1 MPKPTQPFNNK
12 DLGKEGA
19 QPKILQETLNPAQK
33 AAVDAKYGPLLIVA
47 GAGTGKT
54 KTLMSRI
61 VQFIND
67 GIPPERICSITFTNK
82 AAKEMARRVNRNG
95 PFLGTFHALGAKI
108 LRKECKM
115 VGREP
120 NFAIFDAHDSFDLV
134 KKAVKEILPPKKA
147 KEDEIFPM
155 TKRQR
160 ATEETPV
167 YFDQKISEI
176 KNLGKEAAMEK
187 DKALSSSF
195 EKRARVMRVFE
206 KYESLLEKNNA
217 FDFDDLIEKVTV
229 LFKTHPEVLVKYQR
243 MFDAILVDEYQDINP
258 KQYELV
264 SLLAQE
270 HRNLSVV
277 GDDEQTIY
285 SWRYA
290 NIRTFLDFDKE
301 WKGAEV
307 HFLEENYRS
316 TSTIIRAAAA
326 VVKNNQFRTPKNLW
340 TQNPDGEPITL
351 FEAWGE
357 NDEAEWVA
365 EQIKK
370 LRASDKLADVGILYR
385 TNAQSRAIE
394 QALIRYDVPYK
405 IFGGLKFYERK
416 EVKDVVSALRYISNR
431 KDEVAKERLEK
442 NLTKRRFAEFNTQI
456 LATTMAEA
464 ITPTKAIKLFLESFR
479 YFEYLEANF
488 MNADEREENITEL
501 IAFASEFTDLN
512 VLLER
517 LSLLEAADEIGK
529 KPTNQGKEV
538 NLMTIHLAKGLEF
551 DSIFIMGAAEG
562 FLPHGRSI
570 ENEAMLE
577 EERRL
582 MYVAMTRA
590 RKKLSISFYGI
601 PSRFVSEIPEDC
613 IQLEKEDGNS
623 DDNNGDNNSNG
634 HHSINDDYEN
644 SDSPW
649 GEENVIQFD

>member
-1 MPKPTQPFNNK
+1 
-12 DLGKEGA
+12 
-19 QPKILQETLNPAQK
+19 
-33 AAVDAKYGPLLIVA
+33 
-47 GAGTGKT
+47 
-54 KTLMSRI
+54 
-61 VQFIND
+61 
-67 GIPPERICSITFTNK
+67 
-82 AAKEMARRVNRNG
+82 
-95 PFLGTFHALGAKI
+95 
-108 LRKECKM
+108 
-115 VGREP
+115 
-120 NFAIFDAHDSFDLV
+120 
-134 KKAVKEILPPKKA
+134 
-147 KEDEIFPM
+147 
-155 TKRQR
+155 
-160 ATEETPV
+160 
-167 YFDQKISEI
+167 
-176 KNLGKEAAMEK
+176 
-187 DKALSSSF
+187 
-195 EKRARVMRVFE
+195 
-206 KYESLLEKNNA
+206 
-217 FDFDDLIEKVTV
+217 
-229 LFKTHPEVLVKYQR
+229 
-243 MFDAILVDEYQDINP
+243 MFDIILVDEYQDINP

-290 NIRTFLDFDKE
+290 NIKTFLDFDKN
-301 WKGAEV
+301 WQGAEV

-316 TSTIIRAAAA
+316 TGTIIRAAAA
-326 VVKNNQFRTPKNLW
+326 VVKNNHFRTPKNLW

-357 NDEAEWVA
+357 NDEAEWIA

-370 LRASDKLADVGILYR
+370 LRASEKLADIGILYR

-394 QALIRYDVPYK
+394 QALIRYNIPYR

-442 NLTKRRFAEFNTQI
+442 NLTKRRFAEFNAQI
-456 LATTMAEA
+456 LATSMTNNHATVEKNSLVFVDPAKA

-488 MNADEREENITEL
+488 INADEREENIAEL
-501 IAFASEFTDLN
+501 ITFASEFTDLN

-529 KPTNQGKEV
+529 KPVNQGKEV

-551 DSIFIMGAAEG
+551 DSVFIAGAAEG

-601 PSRFVSEIPEDC
+601 PSRFISEIPEDC
-613 IQLEKEDGNS
+613 VRLEKEGGNS
-623 DDNNGDNNSNG
+623 DDNKSGNNGGNGDG
-634 HHSINDDYEN
+634 HRAINADYET
-644 SDSPW
+644 SDSFW
-649 GEENVIQFD
+649 GEENVVQFD

>member
-1 MPKPTQPFNNK
+1 MLKPTQPLNNK

-19 QPKILQETLNPAQK
+19 QPKILHETLNPAQK

-54 KTLMSRI
+54 KTLTSRI

-67 GIPPERICSITFTNK
+67 GILPERICSITFTNK
-82 AAKEMARRVNRNG
+82 AAKEMARRVNRTG

-115 VGREP
+115 VGRDP

-134 KKAVKEILPPKKA
+134 KKAVKEVLPPKKA

-160 ATEETPV
+160 ATQETPA

-176 KNLGKEAAMEK
+176 KNLGEEAAMEK
-187 DKALSSSF
+187 DKVLSSSF
-195 EKRARVMRVFE
+195 EKRSRVMRVFE

-217 FDFDDLIEKVTV
+217 FDFDDLIEKVTT
-229 LFKTHPEVLVKYQR
+229 LFKTHPEILTKYQK
-243 MFDAILVDEYQDINP
+243 MFDVILVDEYQDINP

-264 SLLAQE
+264 SLLAKK

-290 NIRTFLDFDKE
+290 NIKTFLDFDKE

-316 TSTIIRAAAA
+316 TGTIIRAAAA
-326 VVKNNQFRTPKNLW
+326 VVKNNRFRTPKNLW

-357 NDEAEWVA
+357 NDEAEWIA

-370 LRASDKLADVGILYR
+370 LRAADKLADIGILYR

-394 QALIRYDVPYK
+394 QALIRYGIPYR

-416 EVKDVVSALRYISNR
+416 EVKDVVAALRYISNR

-442 NLTKRRFAEFNTQI
+442 NLTKRRFAEFDTQV
-456 LATTMAEA
+456 LATVAAGDPGEA
-464 ITPTKAIKLFLESFR
+464 ITPLKAIKLFLESFR
-479 YFEYLEANF
+479 YFEYLEANS

-501 IAFASEFTDLN
+501 ITFASEFTDLN

-529 KPTNQGKEV
+529 KPANQGKDV

-551 DSIFIMGAAEG
+551 DSVFIAGAAEG

-601 PSRFVSEIPEDC
+601 PSRFIGEIPEDC
-613 IQLEKEDGNS
+613 VRLEKEGGTGDDS
-623 DDNNGDNNSNG
+623 DRKHRATDNNDNDGDSF
-634 HHSINDDYEN
+634 
-644 SDSPW
+644 W
-649 GEENVIQFD
+649 AEENVVQFD